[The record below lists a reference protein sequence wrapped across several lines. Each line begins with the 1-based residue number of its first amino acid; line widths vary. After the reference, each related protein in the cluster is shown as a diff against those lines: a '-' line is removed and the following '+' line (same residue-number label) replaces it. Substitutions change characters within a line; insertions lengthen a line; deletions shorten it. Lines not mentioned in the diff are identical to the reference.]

1 MRELK
6 IKIRFYLLFIGL
18 LLPLV
23 SYSQAIK
30 QKIACVGNSITFGYG
45 LSSPATQSYPAQM
58 LGLLGAANWEVGNF
72 GVSSRTMLKKGDKP
86 YWNEVAYTNAKA
98 FLPNQVMI
106 ELGTNDAKTTN
117 WNAHGT
123 EFVSNYKEMIQV
135 FQNLSSKPEVW
146 VGLIPPGQN
155 VSWTILFGYVKDSV
169 NTKIKQIALES
180 GVGLID
186 LFDGFNGN
194 SINWYNSN
202 YFQAD
207 SIHARTAGA
216 TIIAQKVKEMMTSIK
231 PEITYSNGNLSAPKA
246 YAYQWYFN
254 DALISEAEDGENQEL
269 KPTQT
274 GKYKVS
280 LKINSTNET
289 RIISKELE
297 ITKLSSALESLRKG
311 AVKIFPNPVSTNV
324 LDIETSESGESKV
337 SVYDITGK
345 LVIYT
350 LMHSSKEAIPIGMLS
365 AGLYFIQINSQSVN
379 FKSQIIK
386 IKS

>member
-1 MRELK
+1 MPELK
-6 IKIRFYLLFIGL
+6 IKKRFYSLFIGL

-23 SYSQAIK
+23 SYSQATK

-58 LGLLGAANWEVGNF
+58 LGMLGSAGWEVGNF

-86 YWNEVAYTNAKA
+86 YWNEAAYTNAKA

-117 WNAHGT
+117 WNPHGN

-135 FQNLSSKPEVW
+135 FQNLPSKPEVW
-146 VGLIPPGQN
+146 VGLIPPGQH

-186 LFDGFNGN
+186 LFDAFNGN
-194 SINWYNSN
+194 STSWFNSN

-207 SIHARTAGA
+207 SIHPKTLGA
-216 TIIAQKVKEMMTSIK
+216 TLIAQKVKEMMTAIK
-231 PEITYSNGNLSAPKA
+231 PEITYSNGKLSVPIA
-246 YAYQWYFN
+246 YAYQWYYN
-254 DALISEAEDGENQEL
+254 DKPISEADGGEEQEL
-269 KPTQT
+269 VPTRT

-289 RIISKELE
+289 RIISKVMEVSDV
-297 ITKLSSALESLRKG
+297 SSALKNIQNG
-311 AVKIFPNPVSTNV
+311 TVKIFPNPVSADLLN
-324 LDIETSESGESKV
+324 IETAESGKSEV
-337 SVYDITGK
+337 SVYDIIGK
-345 LVIYT
+345 LVIFTFMDSY
-350 LMHSSKEAIPIGMLS
+350 KEAIPIGML
-365 AGLYFIQINSQSVN
+365 ADGLYFIQINSQSVN

-386 IKS
+386 I